1 MKKIE
6 LNDILKYRFLSGVR
20 YSPNEKCAAF
30 VLKYAD
36 EKKNSYPSF
45 IYVVEGG
52 KVRQLTGLGKEGRFF
67 FEDDENILFV
77 ASRSDEEKESAKV
90 GCEET
95 NYYRINIHGGE
106 AVKAFTLPFSGSISE
121 RIDKTRFLIN
131 GHFDIDYPDYYKM
144 TAKERKEVAE
154 KVKEEKDYQVVTES
168 PFYFNGAGYVN
179 KKRSGLYIYDMKTKK
194 TERITDDKF
203 DVSDSII
210 LNGYIYYMGGSFTV
224 VRPRNPQIYKYD
236 LKTGKTVCLNFG
248 EELKFGGLTVIDNKL
263 IVLGNDEKK
272 HGLNQD
278 EALYTIDESTGK
290 LTKFFEPDRSY
301 WDSVGTDCA
310 LGGGRNM
317 IEGEKL
323 HYISTRRNASEIFSL
338 DKSAKEKAVTDF
350 GGAITCFDVTKDAKE
365 FLFVAFMGQA
375 LEELY
380 RLKNGK
386 ITKLTHFNDS
396 MLKGRYVAVPE
407 KITIQSEG
415 FDIDGWVLKP
425 IDYNPKK
432 KYPAILEVHG
442 GPKTVYGEIFHHE
455 MQVFASEGYFVFFC
469 NPVGSDGRGGK
480 FADIRGHYGDHDF
493 KNIMDFTD
501 AVLKKYPQIDPK
513 RVGVTGGSYG
523 GFMTNWIVGHTD
535 RFACAATQRSI
546 SNWISFH
553 GVSDIG
559 PFFATDQTAG
569 NIEDKVKKMW
579 EQSPLKY
586 ADNVKTPLL
595 FIHSDEDYRCPLSQG
610 MQFYTALANKGQI
623 VRMCIFHGENH
634 ELSRSG
640 KPKHRIRRLTE
651 IYNWMKEYLGR

>member
-6 LNDILKYRFLSGVR
+6 LTDLLKYRFLSGVR
-20 YSPNEKCAAF
+20 YSPNEKVAAF

-45 IYVVEGG
+45 IYVVENG
-52 KVRQLTGLGKEGRFF
+52 KVRQLTGLGKEGSFF

-77 ASRSDEEKESAKV
+77 ASRSDDEKESAKA
-90 GCEET
+90 GNEET
-95 NYYRINIHGGE
+95 TYYRINIHGGE
-106 AVKAFTLPFSGSISE
+106 AVKAFTLPLSATIND
-121 RIDKTRFLIN
+121 RIDKTRLLID
-131 GHFDIDYPDYYKM
+131 GHFDIDYPEYYKM
-144 TAKERKEVAE
+144 SAKERKAVAE
-154 KVKEEKDYQVVTES
+154 KVKEEKDYQVVTET

-179 KKRSGLYIYDMKTKK
+179 KKRSGLFIYDTKSK
-194 TERITDDKF
+194 KIERITDDKF
-203 DVSDSII
+203 EVMDSII
-210 LNGYIYYMGGSFTV
+210 LNGSIYYTGGSFTV
-224 VRPRNPQIYKYD
+224 VRPMNPQVYKYD
-236 LKTGKTVCLNFG
+236 LKTKKTSCLNFG
-248 EELKFGGLTVIDNKL
+248 EELRFGGLTAIDNKL
-263 IVLGNDEKK
+263 IILGNDEKK

-278 EALYTIDESTGK
+278 EALYTIDESNGK
-290 LTKFFEPDRSY
+290 IKKFFEPDRSY
-301 WDSVGTDCA
+301 WDTVGTDCA
-310 LGGGRNM
+310 LGHGRGM

-407 KITIQSEG
+407 KMTIQSEG
-415 FDIDGWVLKP
+415 YDIDGWVLKP

-455 MQVFASEGYFVFFC
+455 MQHFASEGYFVFFC

-493 KNIMDFTD
+493 KNLMDFTD

-559 PFFATDQTAG
+559 PYFAKDQTQG
-569 NIEDKVKKMW
+569 DIEGKIKKMW
-579 EQSPLKY
+579 DQSPLKY

-610 MQFYTALANKGQI
+610 MQFYSALANKGQI

-640 KPKHRIRRLTE
+640 KPKHRMRRLTE
-651 IYNWMKEYLGR
+651 ISNWMKEYLER

>member
-6 LNDILKYRFLSGVR
+6 LTDLLKYRFLSGVR
-20 YSPNEKCAAF
+20 YSPNEKVAAF

-45 IYVVEGG
+45 IYVVENG
-52 KVRQLTGLGKEGRFF
+52 KVRQLTGLGKEGSFF

-77 ASRSDEEKESAKV
+77 ASRSDDEKESAKA
-90 GCEET
+90 GNEET
-95 NYYRINIHGGE
+95 TYYRINIHGGE
-106 AVKAFTLPFSGSISE
+106 AVKAFTLPLSATIND
-121 RIDKTRFLIN
+121 RIDKTRLLID
-131 GHFDIDYPDYYKM
+131 GHFDIDYPEYYKM
-144 TAKERKEVAE
+144 SAKERKAVAE
-154 KVKEEKDYQVVTES
+154 KVKEEKDYQVVTET

-179 KKRSGLYIYDMKTKK
+179 KKRSGLFIYDMKSKK
-194 TERITDDKF
+194 IERITDDKF
-203 DVSDSII
+203 EVMDSII
-210 LNGYIYYMGGSFTV
+210 LNGSIYYMGGSFTV
-224 VRPRNPQIYKYD
+224 VRPMNPQVYKYD
-236 LKTGKTVCLNFG
+236 LKTKKTSCLNFG
-248 EELKFGGLTVIDNKL
+248 EELRFGGLTAIDNKL
-263 IVLGNDEKK
+263 IILGNDEKK

-278 EALYTIDESTGK
+278 EALYTIDETNGK
-290 LTKFFEPDRSY
+290 IKKFFEPDRSY

-310 LGGGRNM
+310 LGGGRGM

-386 ITKLTHFNDS
+386 VTKLTHFNDS

-407 KITIQSEG
+407 KMTIQSEG

-455 MQVFASEGYFVFFC
+455 MQHFASEGYFVFFC

-493 KNIMDFTD
+493 KNLMDFTD

-559 PFFATDQTAG
+559 PYFAKDQTQG
-569 NIEDKVKKMW
+569 DIEGKIKKMW
-579 EQSPLKY
+579 DQSPLKY

-610 MQFYTALANKGQI
+610 MQFYSALANKGQI

-640 KPKHRIRRLTE
+640 KPKHRMRRLTE
-651 IYNWMKEYLGR
+651 ISNWMKEYLER